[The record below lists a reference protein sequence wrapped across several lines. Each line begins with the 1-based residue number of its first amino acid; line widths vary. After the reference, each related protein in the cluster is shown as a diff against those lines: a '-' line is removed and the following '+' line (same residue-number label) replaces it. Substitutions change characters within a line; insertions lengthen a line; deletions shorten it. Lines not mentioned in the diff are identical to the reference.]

1 MAPVSFLL
9 FCEVTRVV
17 LRSDD
22 NFLLVETQIE
32 KETRIGWYGWNQRS
46 KERERAS
53 SFLAGFGLE
62 RTLSARWRR
71 CGERVT
77 LNKCLLP
84 PLTSHSRAPTL
95 DLRGGL
101 RESRETVRFDANFFC
116 LHSLNRGFA
125 LASLAP
131 CDCNLTNTSECSRR
145 KTNSIRNGRFQ
156 LGRGKPKDIFRWCGC

>member
-1 MAPVSFLL
+1 
-9 FCEVTRVV
+9 VV

-32 KETRIGWYGWNQRS
+32 KETRIGWYGGGTRDP
-46 KERERAS
+46 ERAS

-62 RTLSARWRR
+62 RTLSREVSAVR
-71 CGERVT
+71 ENLT
-77 LNKCLLP
+77 LYSSALR
-84 PLTSHSRAPTL
+84 PLTLHSRAPTL

-101 RESRETVRFDANFFC
+101 RGSRETVRFDANFCC

-131 CDCNLTNTSECSRR
+131 CDC
-145 KTNSIRNGRFQ
+145 F
-156 LGRGKPKDIFRWCGC
+156 

>member
-1 MAPVSFLL
+1 M
-9 FCEVTRVV
+9 V

-46 KERERAS
+46 KERLF
-53 SFLAGFGLE
+53 FLAGFGLE
-62 RTLSARWRR
+62 RTLSREVSAVR
-71 CGERVT
+71 ENLT
-77 LNKCLLP
+77 LYSSALR
-84 PLTSHSRAPTL
+84 PLTLHSRAPTL

-101 RESRETVRFDANFFC
+101 RGSRETVRFDANFCC

-131 CDCNLTNTSECSRR
+131 CDC
-145 KTNSIRNGRFQ
+145 F
-156 LGRGKPKDIFRWCGC
+156 

>member
-1 MAPVSFLL
+1 M
-9 FCEVTRVV
+9 V

-131 CDCNLTNTSECSRR
+131 CDC
-145 KTNSIRNGRFQ
+145 F
-156 LGRGKPKDIFRWCGC
+156 

>member
-46 KERERAS
+46 KERLFSCGLRPRTDALSRGVGGEENLTLYS
-53 SFLAGFGLE
+53 SAL
-62 RTLSARWRR
+62 R
-71 CGERVT
+71 
-77 LNKCLLP
+77 
-84 PLTSHSRAPTL
+84 PLTLHSRAPTL

-101 RESRETVRFDANFFC
+101 RESRETVRFDANFF
-116 LHSLNRGFA
+116 LSSQLESR
-125 LASLAP
+125 L
-131 CDCNLTNTSECSRR
+131 CSR
-145 KTNSIRNGRFQ
+145 
-156 LGRGKPKDIFRWCGC
+156 

>member
-1 MAPVSFLL
+1 VAPVSFLL

-62 RTLSARWRR
+62 RTLS
-71 CGERVT
+71 
-77 LNKCLLP
+77 
-84 PLTSHSRAPTL
+84 
-95 DLRGGL
+95 RGGGGAE
-101 RESRETVRFDANFFC
+101 RES
-116 LHSLNRGFA
+116 
-125 LASLAP
+125 P
-131 CDCNLTNTSECSRR
+131 
-145 KTNSIRNGRFQ
+145 
-156 LGRGKPKDIFRWCGC
+156 